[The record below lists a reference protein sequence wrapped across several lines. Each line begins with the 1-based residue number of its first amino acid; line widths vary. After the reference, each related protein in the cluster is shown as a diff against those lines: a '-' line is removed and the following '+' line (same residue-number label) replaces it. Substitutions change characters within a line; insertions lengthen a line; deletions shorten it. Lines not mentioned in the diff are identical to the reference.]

1 LTILGIDP
9 APSKKSIVFNGEC
22 FKSFSVKDLK
32 EYLDSVDE
40 NVFIAWDAPLSGAD
54 ESFSIRKIESF
65 FYLRSKTAKHLEI
78 PKGISTLGFSTCP
91 HWTISQYIFAYPV
104 MNYDY
109 VCNLEWKLI
118 MSENEINFNGA
129 KQLTEIH
136 PALSLWILLK
146 NEIND
151 ELFLNS
157 WQYKG
162 RDENLDAITKRRQ
175 IIVDKLVELN
185 FTKSI
190 ILVTTFLKD
199 KMKHSD
205 DYLDAFVCWLLAKKL
220 LDGSFEV
227 KIYGDE
233 LRGSFLLPYDK
244 EIYNYWESQ

>member
-1 LTILGIDP
+1 MTILGIDP
-9 APSKKSIVFNGEC
+9 APSKKSILFDGNS
-22 FKSFSVKDLK
+22 FKSFSVKELK
-32 EYLDSVDE
+32 DYLDGVGE
-40 NVFIAWDAPLSGAD
+40 NIFVAWDAPLSGAD

-109 VCNLEWKLI
+109 VCNLEWNLI
-118 MSENEINFNGA
+118 MSENEINSDSS

-146 NEIND
+146 NEID
-151 ELFLNS
+151 SELFFDS

-162 RDENLDAITKRRQ
+162 RDKNLDAILKRRQ

-190 ILVTTFLKD
+190 ILVTPDLKD
-199 KMKHSD
+199 KMQQSD

-220 LDGSFEV
+220 LDGSLEV
-227 KIYGDE
+227 KIYGDKK
-233 LRGSFLLPYDK
+233 RGSFLLPYDE